1 MTNGQNPLGFT
12 LSAEKKAALVA
23 LLARYNVMLIEDDVY
38 SELYFGREKPLPA
51 EFWDRGA
58 APQLVLKMSG
68 TRLSYRLGGGRANR
82 RGGSSSSS

>member
-1 MTNGQNPLGFT
+1 M
-12 LSAEKKAALVA
+12 A

-51 EFWDRGA
+51 KFWDRQEMTLHCSSFSNVWYPAFVSAGWR
-58 APQLVLKMSG
+58 P
-68 TRLSYRLGGGRANR
+68 ANR